1 MTPIEILHKEYGS
14 IINKKIVGIR
24 PLVKEE
30 LDELYWTESYGEI
43 AFAIILEDDQV
54 LVPSRDP
61 ECNGPGFIILA
72 SMFTDEES
80 II

>member
-14 IINKKIVGIR
+14 IINKKIVGMR

-30 LDELYWTESYGEI
+30 MEELYWTESPSEI

-54 LVPSRDP
+54 LVPSRDS
-61 ECNGPGFIILA
+61 EGNGPGFIILA
-72 SMFTDEES
+72 NMFTDEEP